1 MVNSK
6 YLIRALFY
14 TINVMLTCILLI
26 KSYLQH
32 GDYFVP
38 CCPFEKSY
46 STNLQSCTALLTPRL
61 LAGSTKHTYA
71 WKARQLCT
79 LSLYLNLQHTDQTL
93 KKNCI
98 YESLKYFILQ
108 LRRNIH
114 QLTDCLAAV
123 RNMKYSSFDLRP
135 CSNVPADWLQSLA
148 ILPLHM
154 SLLGLRL
161 KYRYS

>member
-1 MVNSK
+1 M
-6 YLIRALFY
+6 
-14 TINVMLTCILLI
+14 ILVI
-26 KSYLQH
+26 KSYPQH

-46 STNLQSCTALLTPRL
+46 STNLQSCTALLRL

-79 LSLYLNLQHTDQTL
+79 IALCYSLQHTDQTL

-98 YESLKYFILQ
+98 YEFLKYFILQ
-108 LRRNIH
+108 LGRNIH
-114 QLTDCLAAV
+114 HLTDCLAAV
-123 RNMKYSSFDLRP
+123 RNMKYSSLPSTSVRP

-148 ILPLHM
+148 ILALHM